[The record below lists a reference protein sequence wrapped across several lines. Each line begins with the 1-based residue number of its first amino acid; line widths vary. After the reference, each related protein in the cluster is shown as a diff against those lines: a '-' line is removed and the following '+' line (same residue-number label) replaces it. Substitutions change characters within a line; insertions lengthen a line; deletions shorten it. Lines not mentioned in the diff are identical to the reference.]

1 MEAAGNS
8 RKMQGGQH
16 GVAAFEEEYMNVPIR
31 VDGYGGGGFEADD
44 ISGSAG
50 GGCEEAMNSGEELQ
64 VCSLQ
69 PLASSVDSGR
79 VMAMPSRTSELT
91 ISFEGQVY
99 VFPTVSPEKVQ
110 AVMLLLGGSE
120 MPSYVPSSNS
130 VALQRT
136 KSVDNDG
143 LTRPHISPRMAS
155 LIRFREKRKDRC
167 FEKTIRY
174 NCRKEVAQ
182 RMHRKNGQFASLKEA
197 EKSSSGNTNS
207 GDSAVHPEPTLR
219 RCHHCGTN
227 ESETP
232 AMRRGPSGPRTLCN
246 ACGLMWAN
254 KGMLRDIT
262 KGGRFGPTDKSE
274 PGTLDI
280 KLSTIAPENS
290 YLKQHQEGSSGET
303 KLTEEN
309 PSVTTF
315 ELDRQ
320 EAADNFAD
328 SSPVGIGN
336 SSVNIDEEDNLD
348 ELANAS
354 GTEFEIPANFD
365 EQIGIDSHM
374 VVHWPAT

>member
-1 MEAAGNS
+1 MEAAANS
-8 RKMQGGQH
+8 RKVQGGQY
-16 GVAAFEEEYMNVPIR
+16 GVVAFEQEYMNVPIR
-31 VDGYGGGGFEADD
+31 VDGFGGGGFEADD
-44 ISGSAG
+44 ISG
-50 GGCEEAMNSGEELQ
+50 GGCEEAMSSGEELQ
-64 VCSLQ
+64 VCSLP
-69 PLASSVDSGR
+69 PLASPIDSGR
-79 VMAMPSRTSELT
+79 VMAVPSRTSELT

-99 VFPTVSPEKVQ
+99 VFPAVTPEKVQ

-120 MPSYVPSSNS
+120 MPSYAASSDS
-130 VALQRT
+130 VALRST
-136 KSVDNDG
+136 KSVDNDV
-143 LTRPHISPRMAS
+143 LTRQNISPRMAS

-174 NCRKEVAQ
+174 TCRKEVAQ
-182 RMHRKNGQFASLKEA
+182 RMHRKNGQFASLKEG
-197 EKSSSGNTNS
+197 EKSSADNIDS
-207 GDSAVHPEPTLR
+207 GDSTAHPEPTLR

-254 KGMLRDIT
+254 KGMLRDTT
-262 KGGRFGPTDKSE
+262 KGGRRVPFDKSE
-274 PGTLDI
+274 PGTPDI
-280 KLSTIAPENS
+280 KLSTVAPENS

-309 PSVTTF
+309 PSDTTA
-315 ELDRQ
+315 ELDMQ
-320 EAADNFAD
+320 EAAENFAD
-328 SSPVGIGN
+328 NSPVGIGS

-348 ELANAS
+348 EFANAS

-374 VVHWPAT
+374 GVHWPAT